1 MGDTHRIPRCK
12 DKKLSDIE
20 FAQLLHIDPN
30 RLSRNYSRFFT
41 SPAYAYTKAEVGGI
55 HNELPNL

>member
-30 RLSRNYSRFFT
+30 RLSKNYSRFFT
-41 SPAYAYTKAEVGGI
+41 SPAYAYTKAEVGRI
-55 HNELPNL
+55 K